1 MAEITQP
8 WDEKKTFDLIPVFML
23 IELIDSLL
31 QFLTSLAGDE
41 SSNQLG
47 WVKDTK
53 TQTSNKF

>member
-1 MAEITQP
+1 
-8 WDEKKTFDLIPVFML
+8 ML